1 MDYVDKMLRAHG
13 TMVGRM
19 LIGLL
24 FVFSG
29 VGIVLNGVEVFS
41 KMIEMRGLPMPV
53 VLAWIVV
60 VWKIVAGGALIL
72 GWRTMQA
79 ALALIIFTALA
90 TLLYHLN
97 LDDVNLFKNLAIIG
111 GLLYVY
117 VYGPGNG
124 WKLKTS

>member
-1 MDYVDKMLRAHG
+1 MVDKMLRAHG
-13 TMVGRM
+13 AMIGRM

-29 VGIVLNGVEVFS
+29 VGIVLNGVDGFS
-41 KMIEMRGLPMPV
+41 GMIVDRGLPMAMP
-53 VLAWIVV
+53 LAWLVV
-60 VWKIVAGGALIL
+60 VIKIVAGAALIL
-72 GWRTMQA
+72 GWRTQQA
-79 ALALIIFTALA
+79 ALALLIFTALA

>member
-1 MDYVDKMLRAHG
+1 MDYVDKVLRAHG
-13 TMVGRM
+13 TMIGRM

-29 VGIVLNGVEVFS
+29 IGIVLNGVEGFS
-41 KMIEMRGLPMPV
+41 KIIEMRGLPMPI
-53 VLAWIVV
+53 VLASLVV
-60 VWKIVAGGALIL
+60 VWKIGAGSALIL
-72 GWRTMQA
+72 GWRTAQA

-90 TLLYHLN
+90 TLLFHLD
-97 LDDVNLFKNLAIIG
+97 LSDGDLFKNLAIIG

>member
-1 MDYVDKMLRAHG
+1 MLRAYG

-29 VGIVLNGVEVFS
+29 VGILLNGVENFS
-41 KMIEMRGLPMPV
+41 GMIEMRDLPMPM
-53 VLAWIVV
+53 VLAWVVV
-60 VWKIVAGGALIL
+60 VWKIVAGGALML

-90 TLLYHLN
+90 TLLYHLD
-97 LDDVNLFKNLAIIG
+97 LEDINLFKNLAILG

-124 WKLKTS
+124 WRLRTH